1 MTTEQREE
9 TLRQLEASGLR
20 GRGGGA
26 YEAWRKWRAVLAE
39 DGVPLV
45 VANGGEG
52 EPGSIKDRFVMRTR
66 PRDVLA
72 GMRIAIDTLGAERG
86 YVYLKGSFQ
95 EEEKRLNAAIRDM
108 NLASLVTIH
117 RGDDTYVGGEETALL
132 ESIEGRVAWPRPKP
146 PRPSAVGL
154 LGRSTLVQNV
164 DTLSRVPEAVRAGA
178 RFGADD
184 TITLT
189 LWGDIGAPGAY
200 SVGPGRSF
208 RSVIEREGGGPVS
221 DIGMVFPNGAHSPPI
236 AEGQID
242 LPLDRDALEAAG
254 SGLGT
259 ASILVLDAATS
270 FYSIVQSIARF
281 FERES
286 CGQCPPCVLGST
298 NLRQLVT
305 GAGPATQRL
314 TPRAALQETASFM
327 SMHGY
332 CAHARSGAAVVTRLF
347 DRWSG
352 PILDRLRSGS
362 LVAGT
367 RDRDP
372 FAPDSPERRALD
384 LFLARV

>member
-1 MTTEQREE
+1 
-9 TLRQLEASGLR
+9 
-20 GRGGGA
+20 
-26 YEAWRKWRAVLAE
+26 
-39 DGVPLV
+39 
-45 VANGGEG
+45 
-52 EPGSIKDRFVMRTR
+52 MRTR